1 MNNDWYIYLVRTR
14 LNTLYCGITTN
25 VERRLNE
32 HINGEGAKALKGK
45 GPLTLAW
52 SSKVGDSR
60 SIASKYEYAVKRL
73 SKDKKEKLIL
83 GQFTL
88 SELSIS
94 N

>member
-14 LNTLYCGITTN
+14 LNTLYCGITTD
-25 VERRLNE
+25 VERRFKE
-32 HINGEGAKALKGK
+32 HVSGEGAKALKGK

-52 SSKVGDSR
+52 STKTGDSR

-73 SKDKKEKLIL
+73 SKQKKERLIL
-83 GQFTL
+83 GQLTL